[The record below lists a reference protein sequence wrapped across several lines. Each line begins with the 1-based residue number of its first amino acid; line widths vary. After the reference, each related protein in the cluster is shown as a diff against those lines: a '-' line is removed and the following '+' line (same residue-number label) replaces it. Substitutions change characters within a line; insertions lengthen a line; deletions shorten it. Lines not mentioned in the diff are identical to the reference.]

1 MRFFEFGTD
10 GTGDDKFVMVL
21 KNYIGRAASKKAS
34 AKLNWSGLNAVLRS
48 SGFEL
53 GADYETFK
61 AMYDASPEIQN
72 LIRDFDQNSVTLNV
86 PGAPDDQTQT
96 PQDGED
102 SEEVVAKM
110 ASGAVDQ
117 QISQNQQGVQV

>member
-21 KNYIGRAASKKAS
+21 KNYIGRAASKKAP
-34 AKLNWSGLNAVLRS
+34 ANLNWSGLNAVLRS

-61 AMYDASPEIQN
+61 AMYDASPAIQS
-72 LIRDFDQNSVTLNV
+72 LIKDFNKDGVSLNV
-86 PGAPDDQTQT
+86 PGAPGDDTQT
-96 PQDGED
+96 PQDGQD
-102 SEEVVAKM
+102 SEEVVANM
-110 ASGAVDQ
+110 AAGDVNR